1 MFYTLGSGLQTVGQS
16 PAVPWRDMLIILT
29 AEEFSALLSPEQLAG
44 FKLPD
49 MRHIRYCKADIED
62 GRLTGTIVRP
72 HQTSQKQKA
81 AFVFAMWQG
90 NLLLIDEHSYCQ
102 HTAERL
108 HQVTSKTPWTAGR
121 VFCDLLEGL
130 IKNDLE
136 FLTSLEDKAARIERE
151 ILEDASFKNI
161 DQQLIAFRKE
171 VSAFSNY
178 YLQLADMAEK
188 LQEDTEDYFT
198 DDEERRLKIFGER
211 VSRLREEALMLREY
225 AMQIREVYQA
235 QIGIRQNEIMKL
247 LTVVTS
253 IFLPL
258 SLIAG
263 WYGMNFTYM
272 PELHWPWAYPAVI
285 GVSLAIAVG
294 SMLFFKYKKFW

>member
-1 MFYTLGSGLQTVGQS
+1 MFYTLGSELQTVSHDPQ
-16 PAVPWRDMLIILT
+16 PPWREQLIILT
-29 AEEFSALLSPEQLAG
+29 VREFGALLSTDERLT
-44 FKLPD
+44 FRLPD
-49 MRHIRYCKADIED
+49 TRNIRYCKADIED
-62 GRLTGTIVRP
+62 GRLTGTIARP

-81 AFVFAMWQG
+81 AFVFALWQG
-90 NLLLIDEHSYCQ
+90 NLLLLDDHGYCLQ
-102 HTAERL
+102 AAERL
-108 HQVTSKTPWTAGR
+108 RQVTTKVPWTAGR

-136 FLTSLEDKAARIERE
+136 FLSGLEDKAARIERE

-178 YLQLADMAEK
+178 YLQLADLSVK

-198 DDEERRLKIFGER
+198 EDEERRLKIFGER

-263 WYGMNFTYM
+263 WYGMNFAYM
-272 PELHWPWAYPAVI
+272 PELHWRLAYPAVI
-285 GVSLAIAVG
+285 GVSLTIAVG